1 MFKATNADGPVGDQT
16 LSVLSQR
23 YVPLLK
29 IMCAGRKNQSSV
41 AIERP
46 KRRPLIDKIM
56 LARMHDQDRAWS
68 MSGNLLGI
76 ATGHQ
81 PFKPGVVM
89 RRYHNQV
96 RLQQCGHLDYM

>member
-1 MFKATNADGPVGDQT
+1 
-16 LSVLSQR
+16 
-23 YVPLLK
+23 
-29 IMCAGRKNQSSV
+29 MCAGRKNQSSV

-56 LARMHDQDRAWS
+56 LALMHDQDRAWS

-81 PFKPGVVM
+81 PLKPRIVM
-89 RRYHNQV
+89 RRYDNQI
-96 RLQQCGHLDYM
+96 RLQQSCKVDYM